1 MKIITTLILVL
12 AISPVYAEIYKCEVN
27 GIKSYQQF
35 PCKRGGKEFTP
46 PKDIS
51 QEEQKAAV
59 QKLDKEIAAQAET
72 NKLQKEADD
81 KERLIQAQEEKSDAA
96 YQNARVNKAQVLL
109 EEQRTQDI
117 NKRPYYYPVRP
128 VNLIE
133 SPVNPIE
140 RPVNPITNPLPN

>member
-81 KERLIQAQEEKSDAA
+81 KERAGSRYFCESLFWASQPKQAVK
-96 YQNARVNKAQVLL
+96 
-109 EEQRTQDI
+109 T
-117 NKRPYYYPVRP
+117 
-128 VNLIE
+128 
-133 SPVNPIE
+133 
-140 RPVNPITNPLPN
+140 

>member
-1 MKIITTLILVL
+1 M
-12 AISPVYAEIYKCEVN
+12 
-27 GIKSYQQF
+27 
-35 PCKRGGKEFTP
+35 
-46 PKDIS
+46 
-51 QEEQKAAV
+51 
-59 QKLDKEIAAQAET
+59 IA
-72 NKLQKEADD
+72 
-81 KERLIQAQEEKSDAA
+81 EEKRV